1 VEVEGPRG
9 SSSSQWAKIVLDDA
23 SDDGRRK
30 KKKGRPDGRWQAKL
44 EVKRR
49 DEKERLTSKI
59 EEMIR
64 EAKNFPRAITN

>member
-1 VEVEGPRG
+1 MWKLRDQEAPPPRNG
-9 SSSSQWAKIVLDDA
+9 AKIVLNDA

-49 DEKERLTSKI
+49 DEKERLTSK
-59 EEMIR
+59 R
-64 EAKNFPRAITN
+64 LRR